1 MATCTLAATNVAG
14 LPGCLYFSHRVRE
27 IKSDNDDRDFCE
39 LFEKGTTWNGS
50 QGHEVTHEVAERAA
64 GMGESVKAGKQ
75 FAGANN

>member
-1 MATCTLAATNVAG
+1 
-14 LPGCLYFSHRVRE
+14 VRK

-50 QGHEVTHEVAERAA
+50 QGHEVTHEVADRVA
-64 GMGESVKAGKQ
+64 GMGKKVKADKQ